1 MIHVL
6 AFITAKPGKRA
17 DILQAFAKN
26 VPAVL
31 AEEGCISYESVVDVP
46 EFGAMQTPVG
56 PDTFVVVEK
65 WANADALNAHAK
77 SAHMAEY
84 GRTVAPWLDKR
95 IIHVLEATQ

>member
-17 DILQAFAKN
+17 DILDAFAKN

-31 AEEGCISYESVVDVP
+31 AEDGCISYEAVIDVP
-46 EFGAMQTPVG
+46 AFGPMQTPVG

-65 WANADALNAHAK
+65 WASGEALSAHAK
-77 SAHMAEY
+77 SAHMAAY
-84 GRTVAPWLDKR
+84 GQTIAPWLQTR
-95 IIHVLEATQ
+95 AIHVLEAV